1 MEAIAAVAAWVVVP
15 ELQVV
20 EVLSN
25 KWEEEVVDPVVA
37 MKVMEGQLV
46 RSRNQICEEMQSY
59 AVA

>member
-25 KWEEEVVDPVVA
+25 KWEEVVDPVVA